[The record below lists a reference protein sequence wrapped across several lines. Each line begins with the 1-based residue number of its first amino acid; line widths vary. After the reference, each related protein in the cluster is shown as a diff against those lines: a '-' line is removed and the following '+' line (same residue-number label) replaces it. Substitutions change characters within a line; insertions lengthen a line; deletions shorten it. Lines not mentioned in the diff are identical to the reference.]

1 MSTRSAPHRNALLFL
16 NGGLG
21 NGIILAPQLAALER
35 SLPGLRYWSPPNAV
49 LEAKWVHEALGLRGP
64 IATLPAL
71 WRRFRPA
78 DQPAIVEFCE
88 EHDVTLIVNLRYE
101 EVRYDGDYLAFR
113 ESADGLGV
121 ECWDLHEL
129 STAEKLQPFGM
140 QSELHLRRH
149 GVATEGLTADWLGDR
164 WRPSHGLTGICV
176 GASIESKR
184 WPLSR
189 WSELIDGIGPVEVCS
204 GPDESE
210 RAIACE
216 LGARHPDQ
224 VTLCLPETMTELRD
238 WIGGLSRLLTNDSLA
253 LHLAAALGCPTV
265 GLYLVTDSRIW
276 SPVAVPGRFQAVQS
290 QSARECAFMRVN
302 GTCAN
307 YYQGC
312 HGTCRDGVTVA
323 DVRAALDRLDPAGVS
338 APDHFSKEEAA
349 AS

>member
-1 MSTRSAPHRNALLFL
+1 MNARPTAHRNALLFL

-21 NGIILAPQLAALER
+21 NGIILAPLLAAVER
-35 SLPGLRYWSPPNAV
+35 TLPGLRYWSPPNAV
-49 LEAKWVHEALGLRGP
+49 LEADWVREPLGLRGP
-64 IATLPAL
+64 IATLPTL

-78 DQPAIVEFCE
+78 DQPAIVEFCQ
-88 EHDVTLIVNLRYE
+88 EHDVTLIINLRYE

-113 ESADGLGV
+113 ESAAGLGI

-129 STAEKLQPFGM
+129 SAEEKLQPFGT

-149 GVATEGLTADWLGDR
+149 GVATDGVTAAWLASS
-164 WRPSHGLTGICV
+164 WRPRPGLTGICV

-184 WPLSR
+184 WPASR
-189 WSELIDGIGPVEVCS
+189 WSELIDDIGPVEVCS
-204 GPDESE
+204 GPHEAE
-210 RAIACE
+210 RAIARE
-216 LGARHPDQ
+216 LADRHPDQ
-224 VTLCLPETMTELRD
+224 VTLCLPETTTELRD
-238 WIGGLSRLLTNDSLA
+238 WIGGLSRLVTNDSLA

-276 SPVAVPGRFQAVQS
+276 SPVAVPGRFRAVQS
-290 QSARECAFMRVN
+290 QPARECEFMRVN

-312 HGTCRDGVTVA
+312 FDVCRDGVTAA
-323 DVRAALDRLDPAGVS
+323 DVRAALNRLDPADVS
-338 APDHFSKEEAA
+338 APGHHGRGEAA